1 MSSQFTLSNGDI
13 YTDNGKGYYFR
24 MDDAGKTRI
33 KKSEFDEAHAKWE
46 QEVLA
51 HTVGTINNIADLV
64 VEGVVEREKK
74 ERTFP
79 DAKSVGDHAID
90 TQWRAEIE
98 EYAGKRFDEATWD
111 WKEDS
116 GEFKRFMADLEV
128 NITEKVLTA
137 LFGKKKKVRKQ
148 SVKIGGFEFTE
159 NGGVQ
164 IVLTP
169 KQVEFIK
176 ALPATSYWQTGID
189 SILWIDVLCDELE
202 MPPMTIGAMVTTLRQ
217 KHIITVGADKRE
229 TRKVKWFEFTDLGK
243 VVLGRMGIE

>member
-1 MSSQFTLSNGDI
+1 MSSQFALKNGDI
-13 YTDNGKGYYFR
+13 YTDNGKGYYFK

-46 QEVLA
+46 QEVLDCTIR
-51 HTVGTINNIADLV
+51 TVNDIADLV

-74 ERTFP
+74 EHTFP
-79 DAKSVGDHAID
+79 DAKSVGDHAIN

-111 WKEDS
+111 WEEDS
-116 GEFKRFMADLEV
+116 DEFKRFVADLKTS
-128 NITEKVLTA
+128 ITEKALAT

-148 SVKIGGFEFTE
+148 SVRIGGFEFTE
-159 NGGVQ
+159 DGGAQ
-164 IVLTP
+164 IILTP

-176 ALPATSYWQTGID
+176 ALPTTSYWQTGID
-189 SILWIDVLCDELE
+189 SILWIDVLCDELDI
-202 MPPMTIGAMVTTLRQ
+202 PPMTIGAMVTTLRQ

-229 TRKVKWFEFTDLGK
+229 TRKVKWFEFTDIGK